1 MANGQLL
8 IRGVLQVWKFNE
20 DRIDKF
26 FRALSEEELQ
36 REIMPGRNR
45 LIYLWGHIAAVN
57 DALFPLLGLGPKM
70 YPDLDTMFLPNP
82 DRAVQEILSGHE
94 VGRAFGEIHRALR
107 NVPATNMVDTSND
120 FSLLNHGGDQVAV
133 CQLLPISSSLLVI
146 WIGLPNHGLKFR
158 LCFAKERDSSIRPFW
173 RLHVAGLMGVDG
185 RPYHRKDRVYFV
197 VGQVQIGLHTKSASL

>member
-1 MANGQLL
+1 MANEQLL

-70 YPDLDTMFLPNP
+70 YPELDTMFLANP
-82 DRAVQEILSGHE
+82 DRAVQEIYSGHE
-94 VGRAFGEIHRALR
+94 VGRAFGEIHRALGTAFTSWTTAEWLEKHTSVSDEDFVREPHR
-107 NVPATNMVDTSND
+107 NRFTVVVSRNTHMAFHFGQAILTKP
-120 FSLLNHGGDQVAV
+120 
-133 CQLLPISSSLLVI
+133 
-146 WIGLPNHGLKFR
+146 
-158 LCFAKERDSSIRPFW
+158 RP
-173 RLHVAGLMGVDG
+173 
-185 RPYHRKDRVYFV
+185 
-197 VGQVQIGLHTKSASL
+197 